1 MTNINISRN
10 TTISASITAL
20 VLASNLAYATQNQTA
35 HLTQQ
40 TSASTT
46 PATAS
51 GLPTIKA
58 PDETSAVEER
68 SVKESIIPADFFTI
82 AFYKPNYIMPYYYTG
97 SPYNSIYEGQTP
109 QNEKLTRDEIKYQIS
124 LKVPIWK
131 NILNHPSSLYL
142 AYTQLSYWQAY
153 NKSAFFR
160 ETDFEPELFLA
171 NEINYDLTKYFS
183 INFVN
188 IGAEHQSN
196 GFGNDLERSWN
207 RVYIEGVASSGNFML
222 SVKPWF
228 IIHDNSLREHNPN
241 IGSYLGY
248 MQVLVAYKMDKQV
261 INFRTY
267 GLGVHGG
274 RHTSAELSYSFPLT
288 CYINGYVQLFSG
300 YGQSLIEYDH
310 RTNSAGVGI
319 AFSNWI

>member
-1 MTNINISRN
+1 MKSRLLQK
-10 TTISASITAL
+10 TCYLLCTGILSVS
-20 VLASNLAYATQNQTA
+20 
-35 HLTQQ
+35 
-40 TSASTT
+40 T
-46 PATAS
+46 PAIGSSQPKAAPLPNAVEVRAEKEQRAS
-51 GLPTIKA
+51 GN
-58 PDETSAVEER
+58 S
-68 SVKESIIPADFFTI
+68 FTVS
-82 AFYKPNYIMPYYYTG
+82 FYKPNYVMPYYYTG
-97 SPYNSIYEGQTP
+97 SPYNKIYLDETP
-109 QNEKLTRDEIKYQIS
+109 QNEKLKREEIKYQLS

-131 NILNHPSSLYL
+131 NIFNYPSSIYL

-160 ETDFEPELFLA
+160 ETDYEPELFLA
-171 NEINYDLTKYFS
+171 NEINYHVYKDFAV
-183 INFVN
+183 NFVN

-196 GFGNDLERSWN
+196 GFGNTLERSWN
-207 RVYIEGVASSGNFML
+207 RMYVEVIASTGDLMI

-228 IIHDNSLREHNPN
+228 IFHDQSLMEHNPN

-248 MQVLVAYKMDKQV
+248 MQVLLAYKFDKSV

-274 RHTSAELSYSFPLT
+274 RRTSAELSYSFPIT
-288 CYINGYVQLFSG
+288 SYINGYLQVFSG
-300 YGQSLIEYDH
+300 YGQSLIEYNH